1 MLLHCLAGLYAL
13 GKESLL
19 LELAMEFKTWIEV
32 SFERMETLRTLELP
46 DVFTTDQGAG
56 RVRVVEQSEIS
67 AATLH
72 KWNKDQPTLAI
83 LPTSRPLVSLHPN
96 IHVVPYSDHS
106 SYQELED
113 FVSALKPTIV
123 IPIVGNHVPGS
134 LSALVPSRKR
144 HEILVP
150 ESVQHYMLRHAESQP
165 SSSVY
170 TSRRYIQP
178 IAPKGVIFESPVRAF
193 NKPSKE
199 TWEAHYLEQNVSED
213 EMDTESCEK
222 DADCIFVDL
231 SKDLVPENHR
241 GGHTGDMW
249 SLNFVKAVSENEAMT
264 KSVPLSQL
272 NQSDF
277 APEEVVTNTKGS
289 STPVRAVKR
298 PLQTKPIKETP
309 ISCTSQQKRHGGAQ
323 KNRTLSDSDG
333 MSQQSTDGIDHDT
346 DIVSND
352 GTSQHD
358 EHDQNHKAQSNL
370 DNQACILSSPL
381 RILRQEYVEEL
392 ENSILKDL
400 PFTEMEQRMCGLLQH
415 SFVRQF
421 PLCPIRDPNDE
432 DFSDRWCDMTFS
444 CWPCFRGLF
453 VRNNEDKRTFQYL
466 EPFSL
471 MSFSFSVPQFCVR
484 SSLELWIPDLQ
495 SMD

>member
-1 MLLHCLAGLYAL
+1 MVCCQSAETLMLLHCLAGLYAL

-19 LELAMEFKTWIEV
+19 LALAMEFKTWIEV
-32 SFERMETLRTLELP
+32 SFERMETLRALELP

-56 RVRVVEQSEIS
+56 RVRVVEQSEICAS
-67 AATLH
+67 TLH

-113 FVSALKPTIV
+113 FVSALKPSIV
-123 IPIVGNHVPGS
+123 IPIVGSHVPGS

-170 TSRRYIQP
+170 TGFSRRYIQP

-193 NKPSKE
+193 NKPYKE
-199 TWEAHYLEQNVSED
+199 TWEAQYLEQNVSED
-213 EMDTESCEK
+213 EMDAESCEK
-222 DADCIFVDL
+222 DADRIFVDL

-241 GGHTGDMW
+241 GGAGNMW
-249 SLNFVKAVSENEAMT
+249 SLNLVKAVSENEAMPR
-264 KSVPLSQL
+264 SVPLSQL

-277 APEEVVTNTKGS
+277 APEEVVTNTKAS
-289 STPVRAVKR
+289 STPVRTVKK
-298 PLQTKPIKETP
+298 PLQNKPIKETP
-309 ISCTSQQKRHGGAQ
+309 VSCTSQKRRHGSAQ

-333 MSQQSTDGIDHDT
+333 MSQQSTDGIDHNN
-346 DIVSND
+346 DILSNG
-352 GTSQHD
+352 GTSQHN
-358 EHDQNHKAQSNL
+358 EHDQNYKAQSDL
-370 DNQACILSSPL
+370 DNKACILSSPL
-381 RILRQEYVEEL
+381 RVLRQEYVEEL

-400 PFTEMEQRMCGLLQH
+400 PFVEMDQRTCGLLQH
-415 SFVRQF
+415 SFVHQF
-421 PLCPIRDPNDE
+421 PLCPIRYP
-432 DFSDRWCDMTFS
+432 
-444 CWPCFRGLF
+444 
-453 VRNNEDKRTFQYL
+453 NNEDLSDR
-466 EPFSL
+466 
-471 MSFSFSVPQFCVR
+471 
-484 SSLELWIPDLQ
+484 
-495 SMD
+495 

>member
-1 MLLHCLAGLYAL
+1 MVCCQSAETTLMLLHCLAGLYAL

-32 SFERMETLRTLELP
+32 SFERMETLRALELP

-134 LSALVPSRKR
+134 LFALVPSRKR

-150 ESVQHYMLRHAESQP
+150 ESVQRYMLRHAESQP

-170 TSRRYIQP
+170 TNFSRTYIQP

-193 NKPSKE
+193 NKPYKE
-199 TWEAHYLEQNVSED
+199 TWEAQHLEQNVSED
-213 EMDTESCEK
+213 EMDRESCEK
-222 DADCIFVDL
+222 DVDPIFVDL

-241 GGHTGDMW
+241 RGAGETW
-249 SLNFVKAVSENEAMT
+249 SLNFVSAVSENEAI
-264 KSVPLSQL
+264 SQL
-272 NQSDF
+272 NRSDF
-277 APEEVVTNTKGS
+277 APEEVMTNTKAS
-289 STPVRAVKR
+289 STPVRAVEK
-298 PLQTKPIKETP
+298 PLQTKPINGTP
-309 ISCTSQQKRHGGAQ
+309 ISCTSQQRRHGSAQ
-323 KNRTLSDSDG
+323 RNRTLSDSDD
-333 MSQQSTDGIDHDT
+333 MSQQSTDGIDRDN
-346 DIVSND
+346 DIMSND
-352 GTSQHD
+352 GTGQHN
-358 EHDQNHKAQSNL
+358 ERHQNYKARSNL
-370 DNQACILSSPL
+370 DIRACILSSPL

-392 ENSILKDL
+392 ENSVLKNL
-400 PFTEMEQRMCGLLQH
+400 PFMEMDQRMCGLLQH
-415 SFVRQF
+415 SFVQQF
-421 PLCPIRDPNDE
+421 PLCPMRDPNNE
-432 DFSDRWCDMTFS
+432 DISDR
-444 CWPCFRGLF
+444 
-453 VRNNEDKRTFQYL
+453 
-466 EPFSL
+466 
-471 MSFSFSVPQFCVR
+471 
-484 SSLELWIPDLQ
+484 
-495 SMD
+495 

>member
-1 MLLHCLAGLYAL
+1 MVCCQSAETTLMLLHCLAGLYAL

-32 SFERMETLRTLELP
+32 SFERMETLRALELP

-56 RVRVVEQSEIS
+56 RVRVVEQSEIC
-67 AATLH
+67 ATSLH

-113 FVSALKPTIV
+113 FVSALKPTII

-150 ESVQHYMLRHAESQP
+150 ESVQHYMLRQPESQP
-165 SSSVY
+165 SSSGY
-170 TSRRYIQP
+170 TSFTRRHIQP
-178 IAPKGVIFESPVRAF
+178 FAPKGVIFESPVRAF
-193 NKPSKE
+193 NQPYKE
-199 TWEAHYLEQNVSED
+199 TWEAEYLEQNVSED

-222 DADCIFVDL
+222 DDDQIFVDL

-241 GGHTGDMW
+241 RGAGDMW
-249 SLNFVKAVSENEAMT
+249 SLNFVKAVSENEAIAR
-264 KSVPLSQL
+264 SVPLCQL
-272 NQSDF
+272 NQNDF
-277 APEEVVTNTKGS
+277 APEEVVTNAMAS
-289 STPVRAVKR
+289 STPVRAVKK
-298 PLQTKPIKETP
+298 PLQTQPMKETP
-309 ISCTSQQKRHGGAQ
+309 RSCTSQQRRHGSAQ

-333 MSQQSTDGIDHDT
+333 MSQQSANGIDHDN

-352 GTSQHD
+352 GRSQHN
-358 EHDQNHKAQSNL
+358 EHDQNYKAQSNL
-370 DNQACILSSPL
+370 DNEACILSSPL

-400 PFTEMEQRMCGLLQH
+400 PFTEMVQRRCGLLQH
-415 SFVRQF
+415 SFVQQF
-421 PLCPIRDPNDE
+421 PLCPIRDPNNE
-432 DFSDRWCDMTFS
+432 DISDR
-444 CWPCFRGLF
+444 
-453 VRNNEDKRTFQYL
+453 
-466 EPFSL
+466 
-471 MSFSFSVPQFCVR
+471 
-484 SSLELWIPDLQ
+484 
-495 SMD
+495 